1 MFLRSLLAIPLAT
14 CSICTHA
21 QLFAWAAPVV
31 GYGVSKA
38 VAVDA
43 QGNVY
48 ACGNV
53 LAQVD
58 FDPGP
63 GEALSPAGSGTNGDI
78 YVVKYTNDGDH
89 IWHYLAGGSGTEI
102 AKNVLIDGNGDV
114 LVTGYFNSY
123 FDWDMGPD
131 TVAPGTGVYDCF
143 VLKLSSAGEFLWLQR
158 ITGPGED
165 QDHGLAVD
173 AANNVYVTGMTS
185 AAVSFGDGD
194 TTLQFG
200 GGTWD
205 GYYAKY
211 SAAGA
216 FLWAKS
222 ITGSGM
228 QRPFSVACAGDRLY
242 LFGSCKG
249 NTTVN
254 GTHTLALPSN
264 PMATYL
270 CKTDTAGQVLWLKS
284 QSATGDMSG
293 EVVRATDTSVYVFA
307 SFRGTVDADPGA
319 GVLELV
325 PPSLTAPQTLFA
337 RLDTSGN
344 ALWAHQLQGNV
355 HFDCVG
361 DIALDP
367 EGGVVVTCA
376 IAQTQDYD
384 PGAGETI
391 YAPLQANDLFTAHYT
406 AEGSFLWVRLVHS
419 PETFDTANGVA
430 VDHMGNVFMTGTF
443 SDTAVFYPGPSTL
456 LYASASSTAFTVKY
470 GLDLSTDLS
479 ENHALSSLQL
489 IPNPTSDQLTVTGAF
504 ERGDVLHVLD
514 ATGRQVMR
522 MAAQDHVIYLSVREL
537 RPGTYTLVWTGNQE
551 RGSGRFVVM

>member
-1 MFLRSLLAIPLAT
+1 MYLRPLFALALLTSSFVA
-14 CSICTHA
+14 HA
-21 QLFAWAAPVV
+21 QAFAWASPV

-53 LAQVD
+53 NEPVD

-63 GEALSPAGSGTNGDI
+63 GEALSPAGSGVNGDI
-78 YVVKYTNDGDH
+78 YVVKYSNDGDYL
-89 IWHYLAGGSGTEI
+89 WHYLAGGSGTEI
-102 AKNVLIDGNGDV
+102 AKNVAVDGNGDV

-131 TVAPGTGVYDCF
+131 TVAPGSGNSDCF
-143 VLKLSSAGEFLWLQR
+143 VLKLSSAGQFGWVQY

-185 AAVSFGDGD
+185 ANVSFGDGD
-194 TTLQFG
+194 TTLHFG

-211 SAAGA
+211 SAAGS

-249 NTTVN
+249 STTVN
-254 GTHTLALPSN
+254 GTHTLTLPSN

-270 CKTDTAGQVLWLKS
+270 CKTDTAGEVLWLKN
-284 QSATGDMSG
+284 QSAVGDMSG
-293 EVVRATDTSVYVFA
+293 EVVRATDSSVYVFA
-307 SFRGTVDADPGA
+307 AFRGTVDADPGA

-325 PPSLTAPQTLFA
+325 PPSPTYPQTLFA

-344 ALWAHQLQGNV
+344 AVWARQLQGNI

-361 DIALDP
+361 DLALDP
-367 EGGVVVTCA
+367 QGGVVVTCA

-384 PGAGETI
+384 SGPGETI
-391 YAPLQANDLFTAHYT
+391 LAPLQANDVFTAQYT
-406 AEGSFLWVRLVHS
+406 ANGDFQWVRMVNS
-419 PETFDTANGVA
+419 PETFDTSNGVA
-430 VDHMGNVFMTGTF
+430 VDPLGNVFMTGTF
-443 SDTAVFYPGPSTL
+443 SDTAVFYPGPSEP
-456 LYASASSTAFTVKY
+456 LYSDAGSTIYTVKY
-470 GLDLSTDLS
+470 GVDITTALRETPS
-479 ENHALSSLQL
+479 HASLQL
-489 IPNPTSDQLTVTGAF
+489 YPNPTRDQLTITGAF
-504 ERGDVLHVLD
+504 ERGDALFVLD
-514 ATGRQVMR
+514 AAGREVMR
-522 MAAQDHVIYLSVREL
+522 LAAKEHVMQLSVRDL
-537 RPGTYTLVWTGNQE
+537 RPGTYTLLWTGAKG
-551 RGSGRFVVM
+551 RGSARFVVMR

>member
-1 MFLRSLLAIPLAT
+1 MFLRPLLALALLT
-14 CSICTHA
+14 SSFVAHA
-21 QLFAWAAPVV
+21 QVVAWAAPV

-48 ACGNV
+48 ACGN
-53 LAQVD
+53 ANTQVD

-63 GEALSPAGSGTNGDI
+63 GEALSPVGSGVNGDI
-78 YVVKYTNDGDH
+78 YVVKYSNDGDYL
-89 IWHYLAGGSGTEI
+89 WHYLVGGSGTEI
-102 AKNVLIDGNGDV
+102 AKNVAVDGNGDV
-114 LVTGYFNSY
+114 LVTGYFSGY

-131 TVAPGTGVYDCF
+131 TVAPGPGTYDCF
-143 VLKLSSAGEFLWLQR
+143 VLKLSSAGQFQWVR
-158 ITGPGED
+158 SIGGPGED

-185 AAVSFGDGD
+185 SYVSFGEGD

-211 SAAGA
+211 SAAGS

-249 NTTVN
+249 STTVN
-254 GTHTLALPSN
+254 GTHTLNLPSN

-270 CKTDTAGQVLWLKS
+270 CKTDTAGEVLWLKN
-284 QSATGDMSG
+284 QSAVGDMSG
-293 EVVRATDTSVYVFA
+293 EVVRATDSSVYVFA

-325 PPSLTAPQTLFA
+325 PPSPTYPQTLFA

-344 ALWAHQLQGNV
+344 AVWARQLQGNI

-367 EGGVVVTCA
+367 QGGVVVTCA

-384 PGAGETI
+384 LGPDETI
-391 YAPLQANDLFTAHYT
+391 LAPLQANDVFTAQYT
-406 AEGSFLWVRLVHS
+406 ANGDFQWVRMVNS
-419 PETFDTANGVA
+419 PETFDTSNGVA
-430 VDHMGNVFMTGTF
+430 VDDLGNVFMTGTF
-443 SDTAVFYPGPSTL
+443 SDTAVFYPGPFEPLISDAGSTI
-456 LYASASSTAFTVKY
+456 YTVKY
-470 GLDLSTDLS
+470 GVDLTTALR
-479 ENHALSSLQL
+479 ETPAHATLQL
-489 IPNPTSDQLTVTGAF
+489 YPNPTRDQLTITGAF
-504 ERGDVLHVLD
+504 ERGDALSVLD
-514 ATGRQVMR
+514 AAGREVMR
-522 MAAQDHVIYLSVREL
+522 LIAQEHVMQLSVRDL
-537 RPGTYTLVWTGNQE
+537 RPGTYTLHWTGAKG
-551 RGSGRFVVM
+551 RGSARFVVMW

>member
-1 MFLRSLLAIPLAT
+1 MFLRPLLALALFT
-14 CSICTHA
+14 ISFVARA
-21 QLFAWAAPVV
+21 QVVAWAAPV

-48 ACGNV
+48 ACGN
-53 LAQVD
+53 ANTQVD

-63 GEALSPAGSGTNGDI
+63 GEALSPAGSGVNGDI
-78 YVVKYTNDGDH
+78 YVVKYSNDGDYL
-89 IWHYLAGGSGTEI
+89 WHYLVGGSGTEI
-102 AKNVLIDGNGDV
+102 AKNVAVDGNGDV
-114 LVTGYFNSY
+114 LVTGYFSSY

-131 TVAPGTGVYDCF
+131 TVAPGTGNYDCF
-143 VLKLSSAGEFLWLQR
+143 VLKLSSAGQFLWLQR

-185 AAVSFGDGD
+185 ANVSFGDGD

-211 SAAGA
+211 SAAGS

-249 NTTVN
+249 STTVN
-254 GTHTLALPSN
+254 GTHTLNLPSN

-270 CKTDTAGQVLWLKS
+270 CKTDTAGEVLWLKN
-284 QSATGDMSG
+284 QSAVGDMSG
-293 EVVRATDTSVYVFA
+293 EVVRATDSSVYVFA

-325 PPSLTAPQTLFA
+325 PPSPTYPQTLFA

-344 ALWAHQLQGNV
+344 AVWARQLQGNI

-361 DIALDP
+361 DLALDP
-367 EGGVVVTCA
+367 QGGVVVTCA

-384 PGAGETI
+384 LGPGETI
-391 YAPLQANDLFTAHYT
+391 LAPLQANDVFTAQYT
-406 AEGSFLWVRLVHS
+406 ANGDFQWVRMVNS
-419 PETFDTANGVA
+419 PETFDTSNGVA
-430 VDHMGNVFMTGTF
+430 VDHLGNVFMTGTF
-443 SDTAVFYPGPSTL
+443 SDTAVFYPGPFEPLISDAGSTI
-456 LYASASSTAFTVKY
+456 YTVKY
-470 GLDLSTDLS
+470 GVDLTTALRETPS
-479 ENHALSSLQL
+479 HATLQL
-489 IPNPTSDQLTVTGAF
+489 YPNPTRDQLTITGAF
-504 ERGDVLHVLD
+504 ERGDALQVLD
-514 ATGRQVMR
+514 AAGREVMR
-522 MAAQDHVIYLSVREL
+522 LTAQEHVMQLNVRDL
-537 RPGTYTLVWTGNQE
+537 RPGTYTLHWTGAKG
-551 RGSGRFVVM
+551 RGSARFVVM

>member
-1 MFLRSLLAIPLAT
+1 MFLRPLLALALLT
-14 CSICTHA
+14 TSFVAHA
-21 QLFAWAAPVV
+21 QVVAWAAPV

-48 ACGNV
+48 ACGN
-53 LAQVD
+53 ANTQVD

-63 GEALSPAGSGTNGDI
+63 GEALSPAGSGVNGDI
-78 YVVKYTNDGDH
+78 YVVKYSNDGDYL
-89 IWHYLAGGSGTEI
+89 WHYLVGGSGTEI
-102 AKNVLIDGNGDV
+102 AKNVAVDGNGDV
-114 LVTGYFNSY
+114 LVTGYFSGY

-131 TVAPGTGVYDCF
+131 TVAPGPGTYDCF
-143 VLKLSSAGEFLWLQR
+143 VLKLSSAGQFLWVR
-158 ITGPGED
+158 SIGGPGED

-185 AAVSFGDGD
+185 SYVSFGDGD

-211 SAAGA
+211 SAAGS

-228 QRPFSVACAGDRLY
+228 QRPFSVACTGDRLY

-249 NTTVN
+249 STTVN
-254 GTHTLALPSN
+254 GTHTLTLPSN

-270 CKTDTAGQVLWLKS
+270 CKTDTAGEVLWLKS
-284 QSATGDMSG
+284 QSAVGDMSG
-293 EVVRATDTSVYVFA
+293 EVVRATDSSVYVFA

-325 PPSLTAPQTLFA
+325 PPSPTYPQTLFA

-344 ALWAHQLQGNV
+344 AVWARQLQGNI

-367 EGGVVVTCA
+367 QGGVVVTCA

-384 PGAGETI
+384 PGPGETI
-391 YAPLQANDLFTAHYT
+391 LAPLQANDVFTAQYT
-406 AEGSFLWVRLVHS
+406 ANGDFQWVRMVNS
-419 PETFDTANGVA
+419 PETFDTSNGVA
-430 VDHMGNVFMTGTF
+430 VDHLGNVFMTGTF
-443 SDTAVFYPGPSTL
+443 SDTAVFYPGPFEPLISDAGSTI
-456 LYASASSTAFTVKY
+456 YTVKY
-470 GLDLSTDLS
+470 GVDLTT
-479 ENHALSSLQL
+479 ALRETPAYATLQL
-489 IPNPTSDQLTVTGAF
+489 YPNPTRDQLTITGAF
-504 ERGDVLHVLD
+504 ERGDMLQVLD
-514 ATGRQVMR
+514 AAGRQVMR
-522 MAAQDHVIYLSVREL
+522 LSAQDHVMQLNVRDL
-537 RPGTYTLVWTGNQE
+537 RPGTYTLHWTGAKG
-551 RGSGRFVVM
+551 RGSARFVVMW

>member
-1 MFLRSLLAIPLAT
+1 MVCRSLIALALAT
-14 CSICTHA
+14 ASISSHA
-21 QLFAWAAPVV
+21 QLFAWAAPV

-53 LAQVD
+53 NTAVD
-58 FDPGP
+58 WDPGP
-63 GEALSPAGSGTNGDI
+63 GEALSPPGSGVNGDI
-78 YVVKYTNDGDH
+78 YVVKYTNDGDYL
-89 IWHYLAGGSGTEI
+89 WHYLVGGSGTEI
-102 AKNVLIDGNGDV
+102 AKNVAVDGNSDV

-131 TVAPGTGVYDCF
+131 TVTPGSGTSDCF
-143 VLKLSSAGEFLWLQR
+143 VLKLSSAGQFLWLQR

-165 QDHGLAVD
+165 QDHGLTVD

-200 GGTWD
+200 GGIWD

-242 LFGSCKG
+242 LYGGCKG
-249 NTTVN
+249 VTTVN
-254 GTHTLALPSN
+254 GTHTLDLPSDR
-264 PMATYL
+264 MSTYL
-270 CKTDTAGQVLWLKS
+270 CKTDTAGQVIWLKS
-284 QSATGDMSG
+284 QSAADDMSG

-307 SFRGTVDADPGA
+307 SFRGTVDADPGS
-319 GVLELV
+319 GILELV
-325 PPSLTAPQTLFA
+325 PPSPTYPQTLFA

-344 ALWAHQLQGNV
+344 ALWANQLQGNI

-361 DIALDP
+361 DMALDP
-367 EGGVVVTCA
+367 QGGVVVTCA

-391 YAPLQANDLFTAHYT
+391 YAPIQPNDLFTAHYT
-406 AEGSFLWVRLVHS
+406 ADGGFLWVRLVNS
-419 PETFDTANGVA
+419 PETFDTANGAA
-430 VDHMGNVFMTGTF
+430 VDNMGNVFMTGTF
-443 SDTAVFYPGPSTL
+443 SDTAVFYPGPSEP
-456 LYASASSTAFTVKY
+456 LYSDAGSTIFTVKY
-470 GLDLSTDLS
+470 GVDLTLGVHED
-479 ENHALSSLQL
+479 HAWTPLQVY
-489 IPNPTSDQLTVTGAF
+489 PNPTREQLTITGAF
-504 ERGDVLHVLD
+504 ERGDMLLVLD
-514 ATGRQVMR
+514 AAGRQVMR
-522 MAAQDHVIYLSVREL
+522 LPAQEHLMRVSVREL
-537 RPGTYTLVWTGNQE
+537 RPGTYTLVWSGE
-551 RGSGRFVVM
+551 KGRGSVRFVVM